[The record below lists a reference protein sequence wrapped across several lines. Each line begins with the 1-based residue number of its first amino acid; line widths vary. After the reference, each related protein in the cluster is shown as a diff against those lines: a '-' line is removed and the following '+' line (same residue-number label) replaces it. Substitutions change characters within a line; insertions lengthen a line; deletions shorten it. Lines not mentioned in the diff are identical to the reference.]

1 MFSIPYPA
9 VVYVVYVVY
18 LVVDRMLVK
27 LLFAACLLPGGFAW
41 TASRQSVPETTSR
54 SSGKVKE
61 VQLEQLRGSDS
72 RLFHPEEESAGAAD
86 ATLPT
91 WARAGLAA
99 VAVLAAVVLSPRAAF
114 AESEVKMYVGQGC
127 FWHVQHEVV
136 KQEASDLGRQPT
148 EITAL
153 SGYAGGT
160 EVGGNGEV
168 CYHNMAMAPDYG
180 RMGHTEVVNVSVPEG
195 KVGAFAKA
203 YFDAAAKYPF
213 GRADPQDRG
222 TEYRS
227 AIGIP
232 GGMDGPLFKD
242 VEAANN
248 GRLQLV
254 RGQGNDADTVG
265 TKKVWIY
272 DSNSFPFHQ
281 GEIYHQFHDD
291 MLERYS
297 QEYHK
302 LKKVLVGQG
311 TVQKVACPE
320 MGF

>member
-1 MFSIPYPA
+1 MIARALTAF
-9 VVYVVYVVY
+9 V
-18 LVVDRMLVK
+18 
-27 LLFAACLLPGGFAW
+27 LLPGGLAW
-41 TASRQSVPETTSR
+41 TASRQPLSETVAPSH
-54 SSGKVKE
+54 E
-61 VQLEQLRGSDS
+61 VSYGASQETKASQLRGFDE
-72 RLFHPEEESAGAAD
+72 RLNVADEESSVM
-86 ATLPT
+86 PS

-99 VAVLAAVVLSPRAAF
+99 LAMVAAVAFAPRAAL
-114 AESEVKMYVGQGC
+114 AESNVNMYVGQGC
-127 FWHVQHEVV
+127 FWHVQHELV
-136 KQEASDLGRQPT
+136 KQETADLGRKAAD
-148 EITAL
+148 ITAL

-160 EVGGNGEV
+160 EVGSKGEV

-195 KVGAFAKA
+195 KVGDFAKA
-203 YFDAAAKYPF
+203 YFDAASKYPF

-232 GGMDGPLFKD
+232 GGMDGPLFKE

-272 DSNSFPFHQ
+272 DSNQFPFHQ

-297 QEYHK
+297 QEYHQ
-302 LKKVLVGQG
+302 LKKVLYSAG
-311 TVQKVACPE
+311 TLQKVACPE
-320 MGF
+320 RR

>member
-1 MFSIPYPA
+1 
-9 VVYVVYVVY
+9 
-18 LVVDRMLVK
+18 MLVK
-27 LLFAACLLPGGFAW
+27 LLFTACLLPGGFAW
-41 TASRQSVPETTSR
+41 TASRQTVPDTASH
-54 SSGKVKE
+54 SSGKVNE
-61 VQLEQLRGSDS
+61 VQLAQLRGAES
-72 RLFHPEEESAGAAD
+72 RFNPEES

-232 GGMDGPLFKD
+232 GGMDGPLFKE

-291 MLERYS
+291 MLERYP

-302 LKKVLVGQG
+302 LKKVLVAQG

>member
-1 MFSIPYPA
+1 
-9 VVYVVYVVY
+9 
-18 LVVDRMLVK
+18 MLARVF
-27 LLFAACLLPGGFAW
+27 FAALLLPGGLAW
-41 TASRQSVPETTSR
+41 TASRQTLPETTASEDAR
-54 SSGKVKE
+54 VASASVA
-61 VQLEQLRGSDS
+61 QLAQLRGTDTRPKAPDAVDS
-72 RLFHPEEESAGAAD
+72 AM
-86 ATLPT
+86 PT
-91 WARAGLAA
+91 WARAGLATL
-99 VAVLAAVVLSPRAAF
+99 AVLAAVALAPRAAL
-114 AESEVKMYVGQGC
+114 AETDVQMYVGQGC

-136 KQEASDLGRQPT
+136 KQETGLGRQPA

-160 EVGGNGEV
+160 EVGSQGEV

-195 KVGAFAKA
+195 KVGDFAKA

-265 TKKVWIY
+265 TKKVWVY
-272 DSNSFPFHQ
+272 DSNQFPFHQ

-291 MLERYS
+291 MIERYP

-302 LKKVLVGQG
+302 LKKLLVAQG